1 MSNTHYQMPAQP
13 QQTQPPKKKVPMAL
27 KVTAGI
33 VGGIVLLGI
42 FGSTLSDDQ
51 PEAAQPPAVTV
62 TATAEAPSPT
72 PTPEAEK
79 SPEKEAKTEE
89 PKPEKTEPEF
99 TREEENAI
107 QSARDYLDYSAFSR
121 SGLIEQLEFEGY
133 PKKTAEKAVDYL
145 DVDWMEQA
153 VKCAEDY
160 LDYSSFSKQGLIDQ
174 LIFEGFTEKQARHGA
189 EKALG

>member
-1 MSNTHYQMPAQP
+1 MTNYQMPAQP
-13 QQTQPPKKKVPMAL
+13 QPPKKKVPMAL

-33 VGGIVLLGI
+33 AGGIVLLGI
-42 FGSTLSDDQ
+42 FGSMLSDDQ
-51 PEAAQPPAVTV
+51 PEAAQPPAV
-62 TATAEAPSPT
+62 TAEAPSPT

-107 QSARDYLDYSAFSR
+107 QSARDYLDFSAFSR
-121 SGLIEQLEFEGY
+121 IGLIEQLEFEGY

-174 LIFEGFTEKQARHGA
+174 LIFEGFTDKQARHGA
-189 EKALG
+189 ERALG

>member
-1 MSNTHYQMPAQP
+1 MTNYQMPAQP
-13 QQTQPPKKKVPMAL
+13 QPPKKKVPMAL

-33 VGGIVLLGI
+33 AGGIVLLGI
-42 FGSTLSDDQ
+42 FGSMLSDDQ

-72 PTPEAEK
+72 PTPEAD
-79 SPEKEAKTEE
+79 EAKTEE

-107 QSARDYLDYSAFSR
+107 QSARDYLDFSAFSR
-121 SGLIEQLEFEGY
+121 TGLIEQLEFEGY

-153 VKCAEDY
+153 VKSAEAY
-160 LDYSSFSKQGLIDQ
+160 LDFSSFSKQGLIDQ